1 MFKMHILF
9 SPIPPCNHPFHQ
21 IFKANIQVLNLLSAP
36 GVSQAQDLAEDR
48 LGSIYAHGSIYTC
61 GSIYTRGRMYTCFPI
76 HQHMSTS
83 CLLTHVPIRKTLS
96 LLTQFILVL
105 SFYICNSQVTQT
117 QHIYNKTHTFLVLS
131 TSVSPSV
138 PCLSL
143 WYPPFILWPKPLNPS

>member
-1 MFKMHILF
+1 MFKTHIIF
-9 SPIPPCNHPFHQ
+9 SPIPPWNHPFHQ
-21 IFKANIQVLNLLSAP
+21 IFKANIQVLNVLSAP
-36 GVSQAQDLAEDR
+36 GVSQAQDLKEDR
-48 LGSIYAHGSIYTC
+48 LGEYIHTREYIHTWEYIHTRAYVHTLSHTSAHV
-61 GSIYTRGRMYTCFPI
+61 
-76 HQHMSTS
+76 HL

-131 TSVSPSV
+131 TSGSPSV